1 MSSAIV
7 SCNYICNSCGARR
20 SVNLDKRVHQ
30 NRRDLKIQGLASYID
45 IHSNLDVPGAD
56 HGVRLF
62 IDPNYQVRSNDP
74 IRIKEVLRNK
84 KGGIPSPKI
93 RAIKKT
99 FRTELFVCKSL
110 KLVSK
115 SHNMEIIVENN
126 IEELN
131 LKKSGII
138 DLASDFETVNL
149 KIEYI
154 ESEMSAESVL
164 HLIKWG
170 KILLYWIEFTGRFQ
184 YNFIPPILKIID
196 QNFTRP
202 PTVTDELYISILL
215 DAHAT
220 IYALNTEI
228 DLNSVIRGSVIT
240 FPAFDEKDSFRE
252 ITGLDIEV
260 LTSVSERL
268 RSGEYIDLSV
278 LNEEIEQ
285 TNPEELRDDARD
297 SLVQLLVEL
306 IRVDAIGF
314 SVSYLQ

>member
-30 NRRDLKIQGLASYID
+30 NRQDLKIQGLASYID
-45 IHSNLDVPGAD
+45 IHSNQDVPGAD

-74 IRIKEVLRNK
+74 IRIKEAVRNK
-84 KGGIPSPKI
+84 KGGLPSPKI

-99 FRTELFVCKSL
+99 FKTELFACKSL

-115 SHNMEIIVENN
+115 SHNMEIIVENT

-138 DLASDFETVNL
+138 DLASNYETVNL

-164 HLIKWG
+164 HLIQWG

-184 YNFIPPILKIID
+184 YNFVSPILKIID

-228 DLNSVIRGSVIT
+228 DLNSVISGSVIT
-240 FPAFDEKDSFRE
+240 FPAFDEKDSFKE
-252 ITGLDIEV
+252 ITGLDIDV
-260 LTSVSERL
+260 LSSVSERL
-268 RSGEYIDLSV
+268 KSGEYIDLSV

-285 TNPEELRDDARD
+285 TNPEELWNDARD